1 LNNTIHFINYNDD
14 NLKMNKISVAVPT
27 YNSSKYLKS
36 CISPFLDS
44 NFADEVIVSDDCSD
58 LKEFRKIKKIISKL
72 NRTHKD
78 KIQLFRNEKNLG
90 GFENKF
96 RSIKRCKNNIVY
108 QIDSDNIPD
117 KKSLNYLN
125 TSIKKDFQQNTLY
138 IPGSLKLFKK
148 GKVNI
153 SKNIIDKIVIVQND
167 TLINKK
173 NIQSNIPVSNI
184 TSKDMD
190 FVLNLGNWLF
200 DKNTYL
206 NNCKKGLNEDFASAD
221 AVAVS
226 YFWLTNNCEIKILS
240 NLSHY
245 HRLRPDSYYVT
256 HKDKADKKVIDLL
269 GKLKNQK

>member
-1 LNNTIHFINYNDD
+1 
-14 NLKMNKISVAVPT
+14 MNKISVAVPT

-36 CISPFLDS
+36 CISPFLES

-58 LKEFRKIKKIISKL
+58 LKEFRKIKKIVNNL
-72 NRTHKD
+72 NRTYKN

-96 RSIKRCKNNIVY
+96 CSIEKCKNNIVY

-125 TSIKKDFQQNTLY
+125 TIIKKDFKQNTLY

-148 GKVNI
+148 GKVTI

-167 TLINKK
+167 TLISKK

-184 TSKDMD
+184 TSKNMD

-200 DKNTYL
+200 NKNTYL
-206 NNCKKGLNEDFASAD
+206 DNCKKGLNEDFASAD
-221 AVAVS
+221 ALAVS
-226 YFWLTNNCEIKILS
+226 YFWLSNNCEIKVLS
-240 NLSHY
+240 GLSHY
-245 HRLRPDSYYVT
+245 HRLRPDSYYVS
-256 HKDKADKKVIDLL
+256 HKDKADKKVTTLL
-269 GKLKNQK
+269 EKLKNQND